1 VRDLYRRWFPL
12 VEGARATSL
21 LNPGD
26 GWVSPLTLP
35 PVVAES
41 VLEAMLIPHV
51 LSGRLRIVRNARL
64 IGAEHGGDRVTTAT
78 FEIHGEEVA
87 VSARFFLDAT
97 ETGDFI
103 AAAGVEHVIGS
114 ESRDQTGEPH
124 APVEANPSNTQA
136 FTIAMAVEHHPGEN
150 HAGSPPPEYDYWR
163 RATLPGWPGNLLS
176 WTGCDPR
183 TLQPRRY
190 TIDFEHRGAT
200 AGAPDRDVVDLWS
213 YRRVVSAAH
222 HPADLHLRD
231 VTILNWPMNDYA
243 EGSIV
248 EDADAPLHLDRARHL
263 TASLLHWLQTEAPR
277 PDGGSGYPG
286 LCPHPA
292 SMGTADGYAEDPYVR
307 EGRRILA
314 EYTVTEGDVAAD
326 CRSDGRA
333 ATYPDSV
340 GTGAYRIDLHPTTGG
355 DPYLD
360 ISTYPY
366 EIPARA
372 MIPIRVEN
380 VLAAAKNIGTTHITN
395 GCYRVHP
402 TEWTI
407 GEAAGMLAA
416 FCVERATI
424 PKAVAHRP
432 PALAEFQ
439 TRLTD
444 AGFAL
449 SWPTGIGA
457 L

>member
-1 VRDLYRRWFPL
+1 
-12 VEGARATSL
+12 
-21 LNPGD
+21 
-26 GWVSPLTLP
+26 
-35 PVVAES
+35 
-41 VLEAMLIPHV
+41 MLIPHIV
-51 LSGRLRIVRNARL
+51 SGRLRILRNAQLRVV
-64 IGAEHGGDRVTTAT
+64 EQSGDRITSVA
-78 FEIHGEEVA
+78 FEVQGEEVI

-103 AAAGVEHVIGS
+103 AAAGVEHVVGS
-114 ESRDQTGEPH
+114 EARDQTGEPH
-124 APVEANPSNTQA
+124 AAIEADPSNMQA
-136 FTIAMAVEHHPGEN
+136 FTVALAVEHHPGEN
-150 HAGSPPPEYDYWR
+150 HTAFPPPEYDYWR
-163 RATLPGWPGNLLS
+163 RATLPGWPGELLS

-190 TIDFEHRGAT
+190 GIDFEQRGAT
-200 AGAPDRDVVDLWS
+200 AGAPSSDVIDLWS

-222 HPADLHLRD
+222 HPADLRFRD
-231 VTILNWPMNDYA
+231 ITVLNWPMNDYA

-248 EDADAPLHLDRARHL
+248 GSADAPIHLNRARLL

-286 LCPHPA
+286 LSPHPG
-292 SMGTADGYAEDPYVR
+292 SMGTADGYAEEPYVR

-314 EYTVTEGDVAAD
+314 EYTITEDDVAAD
-326 CRSDGRA
+326 CRTDGRA
-333 ATYPDSV
+333 ATYRDSI

-372 MIPIRVEN
+372 LIPVRVEN

-416 FCVERATI
+416 YCVERATI
-424 PKAVAHRP
+424 PKAVVRRP
-432 PALAEFQ
+432 HDLAELQ
-439 TRLTD
+439 ARLTD
-444 AGFAL
+444 AGFDL
-449 SWPTGIGA
+449 SWPSGIGA